1 MFWRNRPATRRLA
14 QAWADL
20 RVWPHHLR
28 EEGTYFSDQVRCSLT
43 RATPETLPCISTT
56 AFTVSMLCFN
66 IVQHAP
72 MINSMPIIEQRPFD
86 ATCVASAG
94 IGSSPPDTA

>member
-28 EEGTYFSDQVRCSLT
+28 EEGTYFSDQVRRKVYESSYLAASLVEGMPRMRESGLPRQGCCPVLCHALHV
-43 RATPETLPCISTT
+43 RALGIS
-56 AFTVSMLCFN
+56 SM
-66 IVQHAP
+66 
-72 MINSMPIIEQRPFD
+72 
-86 ATCVASAG
+86 SAAARMG
-94 IGSSPPDTA
+94 LTI

>member
-28 EEGTYFSDQVRCSLT
+28 EEGTYFSDQVHRGLT
-43 RATPETLPCISTT
+43 PK
-56 AFTVSMLCFN
+56 
-66 IVQHAP
+66 HAV
-72 MINSMPIIEQRPFD
+72 
-86 ATCVASAG
+86 T
-94 IGSSPPDTA
+94 